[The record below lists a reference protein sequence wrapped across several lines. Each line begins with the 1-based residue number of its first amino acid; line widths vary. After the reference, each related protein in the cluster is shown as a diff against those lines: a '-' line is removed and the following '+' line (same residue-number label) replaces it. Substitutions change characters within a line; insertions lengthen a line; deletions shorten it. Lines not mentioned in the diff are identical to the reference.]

1 MLRHVL
7 PFLAVL
13 SACATAPDAG
23 SSGPVSVTP
32 RAIWGDAELTLRAG
46 ELADSVVIRANGDTA
61 ALAQRRIDDTTIAVR
76 LAPGARGAVQLTVDD
91 GSRRLLAEPVTVYG
105 FIRQFD
111 YDAGTDIL
119 QSLDILPGQVLG
131 GDDQGM
137 VMLDP
142 AAGTMRRYPGT
153 GQFSGAG
160 FEGPGPTPEDNVFI
174 VYPGFSQPM
183 QRWRLFPDTQPLEVL
198 PLPLPRYAMQL
209 STNVLLASQ
218 TDQFDIWV
226 RADEA
231 SGYLRAFHMNAR
243 VDGVVMS
250 PRHDR
255 GAVIMRN
262 EIERVPVFDA
272 SGAVAW
278 RMPVNAARGVDFSAD
293 GELLAVVGGASSYD
307 TTSHLY
313 VLRASDGAVVGDTA
327 FEHVASAVHF
337 DPVLPLI
344 YVTFLTSD
352 SAGAWPVL
360 AVLQRDTFRPVASIS
375 VPHDAG
381 PCVIYGTC
389 ANLAITRGPEPIV
402 SLISGWRAY
411 TFDLPPGADTFSV
424 VRGAP

>member
-32 RAIWGDAELTLRAG
+32 RAIWGDADLTLRAG
-46 ELADSVVIRANGDTA
+46 ELSDSVVIRANGDTTP
-61 ALAQRRIDDTTIAVR
+61 LVQRRLDDTTIAVR
-76 LAPGARGAVQLTVDD
+76 LMPGARGAVQLTVDV

-111 YDAGTDIL
+111 YDARTDIL
-119 QSLDILPGQVLG
+119 QSLDILPGKVLG
-131 GDDQGM
+131 GDAQGM

-153 GQFSGAG
+153 GQFSGGA

-174 VYPGFSQPM
+174 ADPGFGNPIR
-183 QRWRLFPDTQPLEVL
+183 RWRLFPETQPLEFL
-198 PLPLPRYAMQL
+198 PLNFPRYAMQL

-226 RADEA
+226 RPDEA
-231 SGYLRAFHMNAR
+231 SGYLRAFHMIAA

-255 GAVIMRN
+255 GAIIMRSAT
-262 EIERVPVFDA
+262 EQVPVFDA
-272 SGAVAW
+272 SGAIAW
-278 RMPVNAARGVDFSAD
+278 RMPLSAARGVDFSAD
-293 GELLAVVGGASSYD
+293 GELLAAVGRASGLDS
-307 TTSHLY
+307 TSHLY
-313 VLRASDGAVVGDTA
+313 VLRASDGTVVRDTA
-327 FEHVASAVHF
+327 FEDEASAVHF

-360 AVLQRDTFRPVASIS
+360 AVLQRDTFRRVASIS

-381 PCVIYGTC
+381 QCVIYGTC
-389 ANLAITRGPEPIV
+389 YNLAITRGPEPIV
-402 SLISGWRAY
+402 SVISGWRSY

-424 VRGAP
+424 VRAP